1 MNCQSYPFFSTDML
15 SCLFTDIL
23 FRGGIFHNNYIY
35 MFCLGEY
42 FPQFQN
48 YSFHKGVL
56 SFLWTHPLQGYV
68 FEGEPLPKD
77 LFAFEEDYFIKISVY
92 VFEGEY
98 RPYLREA
105 ALIFA
110 AQRC

>member
-1 MNCQSYPFFSTDML
+1 M
-15 SCLFTDIL
+15 
-23 FRGGIFHNNYIY
+23 
-35 MFCLGEY
+35 
-42 FPQFQN
+42 
-48 YSFHKGVL
+48 
-56 SFLWTHPLQGYV
+56 WTHPLQGYV

-92 VFEGEY
+92 VFEAEY

>member
-1 MNCQSYPFFSTDML
+1 MNCQSYFYFSTDML

-23 FRGGIFHNNYIY
+23 FRGGIFHNNYVY
-35 MFCLGEY
+35 MYG
-42 FPQFQN
+42 N
-48 YSFHKGVL
+48 ISHSFRIIPFIRGFL

-92 VFEGEY
+92 VFEAEY